1 MIVLYLIYIP
11 IWLYSNIIFVAL
23 IFCEV
28 FIYIPIWLYSNYFDT
43 VIDLNFQCYL
53 HSNLVIF
60 KYICTFIY
68 QITTFIYIPIWLYSN
83 KRVIHSSRRKE
94 AFTFQSGYIQI
105 ICSSSTIISKSEFTF
120 QSGYIQIGKK
130 QTQ

>member
-94 AFTFQSGYIQI
+94 AFTFQSGYIQMPREI
-105 ICSSSTIISKSEFTF
+105 FFELIGNVFTF
-120 QSGYIQIGKK
+120 QSGYIQIYKE
-130 QTQ
+130 